1 MDQTMSS
8 LRFLSG
14 TTLVLFAQTAGATPA
29 YNCDASYQAIGRVSE
44 VLLGVDDKNDKR
56 ISFTFVNEATK
67 LPTTISV
74 HNKID
79 TADGQAAYSMLLT
92 AFTTRSRVQIDRC
105 TSKELTAL
113 RLFDS

>member
-1 MDQTMSS
+1 MPTLQV
-8 LRFLSG
+8 LSA
-14 TTLVLFAQTAGATPA
+14 VCFAFVAQTAHATPA

-44 VLLGVDDKNDKR
+44 VMLGVDDKNDKR

-67 LPTTISV
+67 NSTTISV

-79 TADGQAAYSMLLT
+79 TAAGQAAYSLLLT
-92 AFTTRSRVQIDRC
+92 AFTTRSRVQIGRC
-105 TSKELTAL
+105 TSKEATAF